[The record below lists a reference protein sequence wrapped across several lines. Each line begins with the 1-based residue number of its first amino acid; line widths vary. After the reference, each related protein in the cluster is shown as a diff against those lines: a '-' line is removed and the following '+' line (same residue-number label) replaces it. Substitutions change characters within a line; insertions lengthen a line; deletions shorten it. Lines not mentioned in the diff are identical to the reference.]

1 MMKKTFYQF
10 INFTLIAQLMLP
22 QYVLAEPT
30 RATTPA
36 SGAAGNTQPQVRQSS
51 GADTFAAIMQG
62 TTTIANNILNTMR
75 QQYSQAEAQNQ
86 LRQLTSQMNPHVCP
100 VNGQP
105 APCVSEIFPECN
117 ILNTRPNFTE
127 PSVCL
132 NGIDP
137 NDPTS
142 SAKAGQ
148 ALGFYE
154 HYTQME
160 NSYKNFMLSSNNTSN
175 LGIGCLNARAEELGR
190 KLQQR
195 EKEIDNLI
203 NKMQKTQDDFKKQ
216 AERDRAKIE
225 DAQALLNGGGAAAG
239 VLARNS
245 VRFDNAF
252 NDPACRSMLDGESF
266 NNTGKSS
273 GLKGIQDIVAKS
285 VNKKPQGN
293 GFSAAEFTPSTAQ
306 AVEKQLDQIT
316 RFLAGEVN
324 REGAAGMS
332 DRMSVGSAYGLN
344 QSGALKDVIAQEK
357 QKADQKVKD
366 FGTKIEGFAPGPE
379 YANLRGAALDPNKN
393 IDQQIKNFERNT
405 KNKCLENQSNISS
418 LIGEKLSI
426 INPSG
431 SDAANRSADNAY
443 AKFVR
448 DTLRRSDIT
457 IEDKMNLIAA
467 QESKDGNSLYRVDT
481 QTSATMDGA
490 TLKVTSKLTP
500 ANFVKLHIDNCKAQ
514 YDNNVNDAGVTNR
527 QIAENFK
534 KVSNEVKAFR
544 STLASNLVN
553 QINDRVKNCSDSYQA
568 NATGVAVCSENSFST
583 ASTDFCLKR
592 ANSCATNMRQCLD
605 KATKQV
611 QQVTEKRD
619 QAVAQYSAN
628 VEKNEAD
635 LRKMYE
641 QVEALTSID
650 GINISAKLK
659 QSLTLP
665 TENLKFHVNKEDR
678 KYLKGLL
685 DGLEVVNPDEY
696 FNLMKTNLLSLKDE
710 IKQQNVAVMKGTQD
724 GNLTPGSAAQ
734 SGVLGHIANIN
745 ENMKKA
751 MDEIADYKSKCQG
764 AFQAFMQ
771 GQRQASAQAAQAR
784 AKQDEERNEYCAR
797 MQSIG
802 TVPGCESAEEFDEL
816 SSIGARLGDSN
827 AARNLRSYSR
837 MCKKFNS
844 DENNDRIELFRKRE
858 GIEVTDACRTE
869 FIEKFTARG
878 TSTSPIRLTAGCDQV
893 VKCEFNGHGLDK
905 LEVKAGENTIT
916 IKTTP
921 AGQPTPRSCTDA
933 EIVRFQNTAAKTLL
947 EKSSNVAQETTQ
959 LGENRSTVC
968 GSLDNSGSA
977 VGKAFLDSLNSITRT
992 AVETQGARTN

>member
-22 QYVLAEPT
+22 QYVWAQESGGG
-30 RATTPA
+30 A
-36 SGAAGNTQPQVRQSS
+36 SSSGGGASPSGGGASRQTQERPRS
-51 GADTFAAIMQG
+51 GADTFADIMKG
-62 TTTIANNILNTMR
+62 TTQIANNILNTMR

-127 PSVCL
+127 PSVCM

-142 SAKAGQ
+142 NAKAGQ
-148 ALGFYE
+148 ALGFFE

-216 AERDRAKIE
+216 AERERAKIE
-225 DAQALLNGGGAAAG
+225 DAQALLNGGQAAAG
-239 VLARNS
+239 ILAKNS

-252 NDPACRSMLDGESF
+252 NDPACRSMLDGEGF
-266 NNTGKSS
+266 NNTGKAK
-273 GLKGIQDIVAKS
+273 GLKGILDNVAAS

-332 DRMSVGSAYGLN
+332 DKMSVGSAYGLN
-344 QSGALKDVIAQEK
+344 ASGALKDVIAQER

-366 FGTKIEGFAPGPE
+366 FGTKMETFAPGAE
-379 YANLRGAALDPNKN
+379 FSGLRTAALNPNAN

-418 LIGEKLSI
+418 LVGEKLSI

-457 IEDKMNLIAA
+457 IEEKMNLIAA
-467 QESKDGNSLYRVDT
+467 QEAKDGNSLYRVDT

-500 ANFVKLHIDNCKAQ
+500 ANFVKLHIENCKAQ
-514 YDNNVNDAGVTNR
+514 FDNNVNDAGFSNR

-553 QINDRVKNCSDSYQA
+553 QINDRMKNCSDSYQA
-568 NATGVAVCSENSFST
+568 NATGVAVCSENAFST
-583 ASTDFCLKR
+583 ASSDFCLKR

-605 KATKQV
+605 KANKQV

-628 VEKNEAD
+628 IEKNEAD
-635 LRKMYE
+635 LRKIYE

-665 TENLKFHVNKEDR
+665 TENLKFHINKEDR
-678 KYLKGLL
+678 KFVKGLE
-685 DGLEVVNPDEY
+685 DLEIVNPDQY
-696 FNLMKTNLLSLKDE
+696 FDMMKGNLLSLKDE
-710 IKQQNVAVMKGTQD
+710 IKKQNVA
-724 GNLTPGSAAQ
+724 
-734 SGVLGHIANIN
+734 
-745 ENMKKA
+745 
-751 MDEIADYKSKCQG
+751 
-764 AFQAFMQ
+764 
-771 GQRQASAQAAQAR
+771 
-784 AKQDEERNEYCAR
+784 
-797 MQSIG
+797 
-802 TVPGCESAEEFDEL
+802 
-816 SSIGARLGDSN
+816 
-827 AARNLRSYSR
+827 
-837 MCKKFNS
+837 
-844 DENNDRIELFRKRE
+844 
-858 GIEVTDACRTE
+858 
-869 FIEKFTARG
+869 
-878 TSTSPIRLTAGCDQV
+878 
-893 VKCEFNGHGLDK
+893 
-905 LEVKAGENTIT
+905 
-916 IKTTP
+916 
-921 AGQPTPRSCTDA
+921 
-933 EIVRFQNTAAKTLL
+933 
-947 EKSSNVAQETTQ
+947 
-959 LGENRSTVC
+959 
-968 GSLDNSGSA
+968 
-977 VGKAFLDSLNSITRT
+977 
-992 AVETQGARTN
+992 

>member
-1 MMKKTFYQF
+1 MFNKDALMMKKTFYQF
-10 INFTLIAQLMLP
+10 INFILIAQLILP
-22 QYVLAEPT
+22 QYVWANSTGPRT
-30 RATTPA
+30 SAPAASSGSQTPERPR
-36 SGAAGNTQPQVRQSS
+36 T
-51 GADTFAAIMQG
+51 GADTFADIMQG
-62 TTTIANNILNTMR
+62 TTQIANNILNTMR

-86 LRQLTSQMNPHVCP
+86 LRQLTGLMNPHVCP

-127 PSVCL
+127 PSVCM

-142 SAKAGQ
+142 NAKAGQ
-148 ALGFYE
+148 ALGFFE

-175 LGIGCLNARAEELGR
+175 LGIGCLNSRAEELGR

-203 NKMQKTQDDFKKQ
+203 NKMQKTQDDFKKK

-252 NDPACRSMLDGESF
+252 NDPACRSMIDGETF
-266 NNTGKSS
+266 NNTGKSA
-273 GLKGIQDIVAKS
+273 GLKGILDSVAKS

-316 RFLAGEVN
+316 KFLAGEVN
-324 REGAAGMS
+324 REGSTAINS
-332 DRMSVGSAYGLN
+332 DKLTVGSAYGLN
-344 QSGALKDVIAQEK
+344 QSGALKDIIAQER

-379 YANLRGAALDPNKN
+379 YANLKGAALDPNKN
-393 IDQQIKNFERNT
+393 IDQQIKNFERTT
-405 KNKCLENQSNISS
+405 KNKCLENQSNIAS

-457 IEDKMNLIAA
+457 IEDKMNLISA
-467 QESKDGNSLYRVDT
+467 QEGKDGNSLYRVDT
-481 QTSATMDGA
+481 QTSATMDG
-490 TLKVTSKLTP
+490 TSLKVTSKLTP

-514 YDNNVNDAGVTNR
+514 FDNNVNDAGVTNR

-534 KVSNEVKAFR
+534 KVSNEVKSFR

-583 ASTDFCLKR
+583 ASSDFCLKR

-605 KATKQV
+605 KANKQV

-635 LRKMYE
+635 LRKIYE
-641 QVEALTSID
+641 QVEALTAID

-665 TENLKFHVNKEDR
+665 TENLKFHINKEER
-678 KYLKGLL
+678 KFVKGLL

-710 IKQQNVAVMKGTQD
+710 IKKQNVAVMKGTQD

-751 MDEIADYKSKCQG
+751 IDEIAEYKNKCMG
-764 AFQAFMQ
+764 AFQAYMQ
-771 GQRQASAQAAQAR
+771 GQRQASAQAAQQR
-784 AKQDEERNEYCAR
+784 AEQDKERGEYCSR

-816 SSIGARLGDSN
+816 SSIGARLGDAN
-827 AARNLRSYSR
+827 AARNLRSFSR
-837 MCKKFNS
+837 TCKKFNS
-844 DENNDRIELFRKRE
+844 DDNNDRLSIFKKNAGTDNPMDYCELNYIENPA
-858 GIEVTDACRTE
+858 EVSRACRNVLKCYFVEDGNGGFVKEGDELKAKETNAVCSDRLQE
-869 FIEKFTARG
+869 RYDNAVVSEYVSSEAR
-878 TSTSPIRLTAGCDQV
+878 IN
-893 VKCEFNGHGLDK
+893 E
-905 LEVKAGENTIT
+905 
-916 IKTTP
+916 
-921 AGQPTPRSCTDA
+921 
-933 EIVRFQNTAAKTLL
+933 
-947 EKSSNVAQETTQ
+947 ETTQ

-977 VGKAFLDSLNSITRT
+977 IGKALMDAAGTAAEAYIQTQSVRT
-992 AVETQGARTN
+992 Q

>member
-1 MMKKTFYQF
+1 MMKKTLYQF

-22 QYVLAEPT
+22 QYVWADTTAAPRSGSLAPT
-30 RATTPA
+30 TARPRT
-36 SGAAGNTQPQVRQSS
+36 
-51 GADTFAAIMQG
+51 GADTFADIMQG
-62 TTTIANNILNTMR
+62 TTQIANNILNTMR

-127 PSVCL
+127 PSVCM

-142 SAKAGQ
+142 NAKAGQ
-148 ALGFYE
+148 ALGFFE

-225 DAQALLNGGGAAAG
+225 DAQALLNGGQAAAG
-239 VLARNS
+239 ILAKNS

-252 NDPACRSMLDGESF
+252 NDPACRSMLDGEGF
-266 NNTGKSS
+266 NNTGKTK
-273 GLKGIQDIVAKS
+273 GLKGILDNVAAS

-332 DRMSVGSAYGLN
+332 DKMSVGSAYGLN
-344 QSGALKDVIAQEK
+344 ASGALKDVIAQER

-366 FGTKIEGFAPGPE
+366 FGTKMETFAPGAE
-379 YANLRGAALDPNKN
+379 FSGLRTAALNPNAN

-418 LIGEKLSI
+418 LVGEKLSI

-443 AKFVR
+443 AKLVK
-448 DTLRRSDIT
+448 DTLRRADIT
-457 IEDKMNLIAA
+457 IEEKMNLIAA
-467 QESKDGNSLYRVDT
+467 QEAKDGNSLYRVDT

-500 ANFVKLHIDNCKAQ
+500 ANFVKLHIENCKAQ
-514 YDNNVNDAGVTNR
+514 FDNNVNDAGFSNR

-553 QINDRVKNCSDSYQA
+553 QINDRMKNCSDSYQA
-568 NATGVAVCSENSFST
+568 NATGVAVCSENAFST
-583 ASTDFCLKR
+583 ASSDFCLKR

-611 QQVTEKRD
+611 QQVTQKRD
-619 QAVAQYSAN
+619 EAIAQYSAN
-628 VEKNEAD
+628 IEKNEAD
-635 LRKMYE
+635 LRKIYE
-641 QVEALTSID
+641 QVEALTAID

-665 TENLKFHVNKEDR
+665 TENLKFHINKEDR
-678 KYLKGLL
+678 KFLKGGLL
-685 DGLEVVNPDEY
+685 EGLEMVNPDEY
-696 FNLMKTNLLSLKDE
+696 FNLMKDNLLSLKDE
-710 IKQQNVAVMKGTQD
+710 IKKQNVAVMKGTQD

-745 ENMKKA
+745 ENMTKA
-751 MDEIADYKSKCQG
+751 IQEIADYKNKCQG
-764 AFQAFMQ
+764 AFQQFMNA
-771 GQRQASAQAAQAR
+771 QRQASAQAAQQR
-784 AKQDEERNEYCAR
+784 AEQDKERNEYCSR
-797 MQSIG
+797 LSSIG
-802 TVPGCESAEEFDEL
+802 RLPGCESMDEFDDL
-816 SSIGARLGDSN
+816 ASIGAKLGDNNS
-827 AARNLRSYSR
+827 RTLRGYSQY
-837 MCKKFNS
+837 CKRFQS
-844 DENNDRIELFRKRE
+844 DENQDEIKTWERQQKVRNVRSFCQRQTAPQT
-858 GIEVTDACRTE
+858 EVCKQYLDCYKSIR
-869 FIEKFTARG
+869 RG
-878 TSTSPIRLTAGCDQV
+878 TEEAGRVCNEDEKESARYAVVQANPVAEEESEENATSR
-893 VKCEFNGHGLDK
+893 
-905 LEVKAGENTIT
+905 
-916 IKTTP
+916 
-921 AGQPTPRSCTDA
+921 
-933 EIVRFQNTAAKTLL
+933 
-947 EKSSNVAQETTQ
+947 
-959 LGENRSTVC
+959 LGENKSTVC

-977 VGKAFLDSLNSITRT
+977 IGKALLESADSITRGIL
-992 AVETQGARTN
+992 ETQGARTN